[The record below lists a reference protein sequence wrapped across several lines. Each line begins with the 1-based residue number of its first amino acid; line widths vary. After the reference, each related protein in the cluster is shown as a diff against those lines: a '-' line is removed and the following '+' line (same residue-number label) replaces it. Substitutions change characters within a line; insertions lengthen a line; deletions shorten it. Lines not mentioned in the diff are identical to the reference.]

1 VNDKE
6 LIERAINQL
15 PRLDKEQTNEVYRF
29 KRKVIQDESNKFR
42 RMKSSL
48 IKKLTRIL
56 SKNKMTQAKANT
68 IMRQFHRHNGRKLVK
83 DIF

>member
-1 VNDKE
+1 MNDKE

-56 SKNKMTQAKANT
+56 SKNKMTPAKANT
-68 IMRQFHRHNGRKLVK
+68 IMRQFHRHNGRKLK
-83 DIF
+83 KELF